1 MLEKRKLIKTERPS
15 KTKIKVS
22 FTVKKVL
29 YFKESFKFQSEGCVY
44 QRKYYFFERI
54 IIEQEVLFL

>member
-44 QRKYYFFERI
+44 QRKYYI
-54 IIEQEVLFL
+54 ISLKEL